1 MPRIQRDASTPKLS
15 GNPVKTNPNPFDG
28 RVTFTGFHG
37 RLSFAKPDSLANV
50 LLSQR
55 PPFSA
60 QATNV
65 KHHANGVTSYDITKV
80 GPPFAYKPVG
90 ASTFEVNG
98 KRYAIVEVKIGPD
111 KATGSKSVYEG
122 RVYEIFGEGP
132 DGAWAAELWDDVKAT
147 NAFTDAA
154 ANLHNQIV
162 DGSVGKGGFRG
173 LAGRAHELE
182 KKGQVPARSSTGV
195 PPLQVSDAL
204 VAFVAD
210 RKAIPGLTP
219 GQRTGL
225 MKALREAQG
234 K

>member
-1 MPRIQRDASTPKLS
+1 MTRVTNAQTPKLS
-15 GNPVKTNPNPFDG
+15 GRPIETNANPFDG
-28 RVTFTGFHG
+28 KVTFTGFHG
-37 RLSFAKPDSLANV
+37 RLSPAKPDSLANV

-90 ASTFEVNG
+90 ATTFEVNG
-98 KRYAIVEVKIGPD
+98 KKFAIVEVKIGPD
-111 KATGSKSVYEG
+111 KQSGSKSVYDG
-122 RVYEIFGEGP
+122 RAYEIFGEGP

-147 NAFTDAA
+147 NAITDAA

-173 LAGRAHELE
+173 FAGKAHELE
-182 KKGQVPARSSTGV
+182 KKGQVPSRSESGV

-204 VAFVAD
+204 VKFVAD
-210 RKAIPGLTP
+210 KKAIPGLTP
-219 GQRTGL
+219 ELRTGL